1 MTTVAVLA
9 DPPREGL
16 VFPALVEATPLST
29 ADAARLYTAA
39 LSDVLRAAEASGGE
53 LLVNYHPEES
63 LPEPHR
69 RSGDTDAD
77 DSGRDGGGSTDEN
90 MSEGENGDL
99 TAEAEV
105 RTVAHAALS
114 TPEEAR
120 YEVQVGE
127 TFAGR
132 AGNTATHLLAQEG
145 VESVAI
151 VPGSAAFLDRTG
163 IDSAAMKLRGSEVVL
178 GPGLGGAVYYAGF
191 TEPID
196 LADAYAPPEV
206 ETLTDR
212 ALAADLE
219 IDFLPMSPTL
229 DTPAGLLNAVTL
241 CRARE
246 RAGRIVPAHTAACI
260 ADLGLAVEEHDGDR
274 RLVRE

>member
-16 VFPALVEATPLST
+16 VLPALVGSTPLST

-39 LSDVLRAAEASGGE
+39 LSDVLGAIEASGGN
-53 LLVNYHPEES
+53 LLVNYRAEDA
-63 LPEPHR
+63 LPEDHR
-69 RSGDTDAD
+69 TGETGDEEPDAE
-77 DSGRDGGGSTDEN
+77 S
-90 MSEGENGDL
+90 
-99 TAEAEV
+99 EV
-105 RTVAHAALS
+105 RAVARAALS
-114 TPEEAR
+114 DPDEAR

-132 AGNTATHLLAQEG
+132 AGNTATHLLTREG

-151 VPGSAAFLDRTG
+151 VTGAAAFLGRTE

-178 GPGLGGAVYYAGF
+178 GPAVGGDVYYAGF
-191 TEPID
+191 TDPID
-196 LADAYAPPEV
+196 FAAAYRPPAL

-212 ALAADLE
+212 ALAADLGV
-219 IDFLPMSPTL
+219 DFLPTFPTL
-229 DTPAGLLNAVTL
+229 DTPVGLRDAVTL

-260 ADLGLAVEEHDGDR
+260 EDLGLLVRDRDGSR
-274 RLVRE
+274 ELVRE